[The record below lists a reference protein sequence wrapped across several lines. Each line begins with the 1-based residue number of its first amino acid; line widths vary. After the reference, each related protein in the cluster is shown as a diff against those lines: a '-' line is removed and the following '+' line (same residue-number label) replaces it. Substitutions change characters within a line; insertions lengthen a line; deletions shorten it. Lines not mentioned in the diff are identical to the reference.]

1 MIYRPDH
8 RYYGLTWNHCST
20 TVLSWFDQ
28 SSALYI
34 WSTLT
39 IVKSVD
45 VWMIFA
51 GFWDGYDLGVTPR
64 LRNSVL
70 TDHPIEEGREQLFD
84 SGAHRLQY
92 FKKYFIITS
101 CWSWLQVLQ
110 SCFKLRHLEW
120 LFKIT
125 TFPVIFLW
133 QNCRH
138 ALIPYLA
145 PMMALIGLLL
155 KLSKVL
161 TTLFKWSDEWCFA
174 NVVNRALNA
183 DPSVQV
189 PGFDLTLSSLVHTE
203 LI

>member
-1 MIYRPDH
+1 VTPIYYKSLSWKPFLVNVYRAMIYRPDH

-64 LRNSVL
+64 LRNSLL

-101 CWSWLQVLQ
+101 CWSWLHVLQ

-120 LFKIT
+120 LFKFT
-125 TFPVIFLW
+125 
-133 QNCRH
+133 
-138 ALIPYLA
+138 
-145 PMMALIGLLL
+145 
-155 KLSKVL
+155 
-161 TTLFKWSDEWCFA
+161 
-174 NVVNRALNA
+174 
-183 DPSVQV
+183 
-189 PGFDLTLSSLVHTE
+189 TLSSKFFMTKLPPRTHSLLGADDGT
-203 LI
+203 